1 MSSLDIKSARKRAAR
16 VRQKSMSDPVANPC
30 CCACGFS
37 YPPIVHMH
45 HVYPLAETEQP
56 IDECIWLCPN
66 CHAMVHEIRRVRYSK
81 GRVSNLKL
89 RLSHLDYWLGDVCS
103 PDVAAKLIDI
113 ARRSAL

>member
-1 MSSLDIKSARKRAAR
+1 MSEPGMDMLMRRAVRVHMPRWASRITLEVVR
-16 VRQKSMSDPVANPC
+16 VRVQHLHDITEEDAQ
-30 CCACGFS
+30 
-37 YPPIVHMH
+37 
-45 HVYPLAETEQP
+45 AEGAPE
-56 IDECIWLCPN
+56 IGVEGDE
-66 CHAMVHEIRRVRYSK
+66 